1 MAEKQ
6 QISVMLTVATREAL
20 RRASDARKCSQ
31 SALVDTAVAAF
42 LTPQGDA
49 PQLDTIL
56 HTLTTL
62 HEAMERMAT
71 ILEALVQSQQDQR
84 PVDGPVPIATYDQLY
99 GPIEAIAPAQQE
111 EEQPPTTPMPPPS
124 RRQGVLRRLL
134 FREEV
139 P

>member
-20 RRASDARKCSQ
+20 RRASDERKCAQ

-42 LTPQGDA
+42 LTPQGDE
-49 PQLDTIL
+49 PKLDTVL
-56 HTLTTL
+56 HKLTML
-62 HEAMERMAT
+62 EEAMERMVSA
-71 ILEALVQSQQDQR
+71 LEAFTMVHDSAKT
-84 PVDGPVPIATYDQLY
+84 VDGPVPIATYDQMY
-99 GPIEAIAPAQQE
+99 GAIEAMAPAQQE
-111 EEQPPTTPMPPPS
+111 EEQTPPAMPPPS

-134 FREEV
+134 FREEA